1 MDTKKLLM
9 GTLAGGL
16 SFFFVG
22 YIIYGIAMVGFFN
35 EHIAAC
41 AGRPMEEIVW
51 WALILGNIASGALL
65 TYIFLKW
72 ANVSSFGGGLSAAA
86 AIGFFM
92 ALSMN
97 LLRFSTS
104 NMIDLTGALVDV
116 GAATVLAAISGGV
129 IGAVLG
135 MGKKA

>member
-1 MDTKKLLM
+1 MDIKKFLT
-9 GTLAGGL
+9 GTLAGGFA
-16 SFFFVG
+16 FFFVG
-22 YIIYGIAMVGFFN
+22 YLIYGMAMVGFFT

-41 AGRPMEEIVW
+41 ASRPMEEIVW
-51 WALILGNIASGALL
+51 WALILGNVSSGALL

-104 NMIDLTGALVDV
+104 NMIDLTGALTDV
-116 GAATVLAAISGGV
+116 VAATVLAAVSGGV

>member
-1 MDTKKLLM
+1 
-9 GTLAGGL
+9 
-16 SFFFVG
+16 
-22 YIIYGIAMVGFFN
+22 
-35 EHIAAC
+35 
-41 AGRPMEEIVW
+41 MEEIVW
-51 WALILGNIASGALL
+51 WALILGNVSSGALL

-104 NMIDLTGALVDV
+104 NMIDLTGALTDV
-116 GAATVLAAISGGV
+116 VAATVLASLSGGV

>member
-1 MDTKKLLM
+1 MDTKKFLT
-9 GTLAGGL
+9 GTLAGGFA
-16 SFFFVG
+16 FFFVG
-22 YIIYGIAMVGFFN
+22 YLIYGMAMVGFFT

-41 AGRPMEEIVW
+41 ASRPMEEIVW
-51 WALILGNIASGALL
+51 WALILGNVSSGALL

-104 NMIDLTGALVDV
+104 NMIDLTGALTDV
-116 GAATVLAAISGGV
+116 VAATVLAAVSGGV

-135 MGKKA
+135 MGRKS